1 MKTAALVAGCF
12 AVFVHGCGVTA
23 LPPNDADITSD
34 LACETARMVT
44 VLREQIP
51 PTPAPAS
58 DTCPRCQG
66 KGVIGDGASIR
77 MTCPDCGG
85 TGKKPKSV
93 LKACPT
99 GACKP

>member
-1 MKTAALVAGCF
+1 MKTAALVAATFVAF
-12 AVFVHGCGVTA
+12 AHGCNETA
-23 LPPNDADITSD
+23 MPPNDATVVAD

-44 VLREQIP
+44 VLSGKIP

-99 GACKP
+99 GACQP